1 MMVVVG
7 RKHLALLMTTN
18 RASAFAD
25 TQFGCGREII
35 GSIQFMLLN
44 FNCPMVQLD
53 ERLMG

>member
-25 TQFGCGREII
+25 TQLGCGQEII
-35 GSIQFMLLN
+35 GSIEFMLLH
-44 FNCPMVQLD
+44 FNSPMVQLD
-53 ERLMG
+53 ERLME